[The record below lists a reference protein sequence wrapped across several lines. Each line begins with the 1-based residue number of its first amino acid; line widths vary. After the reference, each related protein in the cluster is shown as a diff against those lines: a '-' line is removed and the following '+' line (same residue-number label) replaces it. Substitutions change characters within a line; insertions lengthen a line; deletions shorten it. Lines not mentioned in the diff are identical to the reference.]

1 MSPRRTNPKVR
12 FELIDIAARLLAE
25 NGPGGLSTR
34 RVAAAA
40 GCSTMAVYT
49 HFGSMTGLVREI
61 VHEGF
66 GRLQQCFSRVV
77 FSADP
82 VADMALLGRAYR
94 HNAVTNPNLYAVMFG
109 GVSLAG
115 FSLTEQ
121 DRRHGRYT
129 LVTVTE
135 CASRCI
141 AAGRFRSTDPELVAR
156 QMWMAIHGLTTL
168 ELGGYL
174 TDPWQADRCFEP
186 QITGLMIAMG
196 DTPPAATRSV
206 EISLARFRPEVVA
219 A

>member
-1 MSPRRTNPKVR
+1 
-12 FELIDIAARLLAE
+12 
-25 NGPGGLSTR
+25 
-34 RVAAAA
+34 
-40 GCSTMAVYT
+40 MAVYT